1 MTERISDEILKEEE
15 VCEIIKNI
23 LIKMSDNTAFF

>member
-1 MTERISDEILKEEE
+1 MTERITDEILKEEE
-15 VCEIIKNI
+15 VVEVVKNI